1 MTFSP
6 REIAVL
12 LRLVE
17 TVLRMRRAWPRADAG
32 TAAEHAWATGMRHE
46 LDGLVEAELI
56 ALRDR
61 LWRET

>member
-1 MTFSP
+1 MTLSP

-12 LRLVE
+12 LKLVE
-17 TVLRMRRAWPRADAG
+17 TILRMRRMWPRAGAW

-46 LDGLVEAELI
+46 LNELVEAELI